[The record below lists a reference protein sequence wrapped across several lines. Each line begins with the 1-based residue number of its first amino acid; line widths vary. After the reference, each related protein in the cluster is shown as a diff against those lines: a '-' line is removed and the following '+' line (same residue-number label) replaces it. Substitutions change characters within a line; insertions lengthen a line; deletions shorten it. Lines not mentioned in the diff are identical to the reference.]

1 MKTGVKIGIKESLT
15 GLIGLLV
22 LVLTMNACKITF
34 STTGA
39 SISLNTKTVSV
50 AYFPNRAPIVNPS
63 LSQDFT
69 EKLKDKFISQ
79 TSLEMLSDGGDLSF
93 EGEIV
98 DYSTKPMAISQNQQ
112 QEQASLNRL
121 TVVINVKFVNQLDPT
136 KNFESKFTAY
146 EDYSSDQGLDAVE
159 GELVPLIIDKI
170 IEDVF
175 NRSVVNW

>member
-1 MKTGVKIGIKESLT
+1 MKVGIKIGFLVLLIGIGGCKIRFSFTGVNIPPE
-15 GLIGLLV
+15 
-22 LVLTMNACKITF
+22 A
-34 STTGA
+34 
-39 SISLNTKTVSV
+39 KTISV
-50 AYFPNRAPIVNPS
+50 AYFPNRAPIVYPS

-69 EKLKDKFISQ
+69 ELLKDRLISQ
-79 TSLEMLSDGGDLSF
+79 TPLNMMSDGGDLSF
-93 EGEIV
+93 EGEIT
-98 DYSTKPMAISQNQQ
+98 DYNTRPMAISQNQQ

-121 TVVINVKFVNQLDPT
+121 SITINVKFINQIDPT

-175 NRSVVNW
+175 NKALVNW

>member
-1 MKTGVKIGIKESLT
+1 MKCFVK
-15 GLIGLLV
+15 IGLLV
-22 LVLTMNACKITF
+22 LLIGIGGCKISF
-34 STTGA
+34 SFTGVIIPPEA
-39 SISLNTKTVSV
+39 KTISV
-50 AYFPNRAPIVNPS
+50 AYFPNRAPIVYPS

-69 EKLKDKFISQ
+69 ELLKDRLISQ
-79 TSLEMLSDGGDLSF
+79 TPLNMMSDGGDLSF

-98 DYSTKPMAISQNQQ
+98 DYNTKPMAISQNQQ

-121 TVVINVKFVNQLDPT
+121 SITINVKFINQIDPT

-175 NRSVVNW
+175 NKALVNW

>member
-1 MKTGVKIGIKESLT
+1 MKVGIK
-15 GLIGLLV
+15 ICLLV
-22 LVLTMNACKITF
+22 LLIGIGGCKIRF
-34 STTGA
+34 SFTGVNIPPEA
-39 SISLNTKTVSV
+39 KTISV
-50 AYFPNRAPIVNPS
+50 AYFPNRAPIVYPS

-69 EKLKDKFISQ
+69 ELFKDKLISQ
-79 TSLEMLSDGGDLSF
+79 TPLNMMSDGGDLSF

-98 DYSTKPMAISQNQQ
+98 DYNTKPMAISQNQQ

-121 TVVINVKFVNQLDPT
+121 SITINVKFINQFDPT

-175 NRSVVNW
+175 NKALVNW

>member
-1 MKTGVKIGIKESLT
+1 MKSFVKVGFLVLLIGI
-15 GLIGLLV
+15 GGCR
-22 LVLTMNACKITF
+22 MRF
-34 STTGA
+34 SFTGA
-39 SISLNTKTVSV
+39 SITPDMKTVSV

-69 EKLKDKFISQ
+69 EKLKDRFISQ
-79 TSLEMLSDGGDLSF
+79 TSLNMLSDGGDLSF

-98 DYSTKPMAISQNQQ
+98 DYNTKPMAISQNQQ

-121 TVVINVKFVNQLDPT
+121 SITINVKFTNQIDPT

-146 EDYSSDQGLDAVE
+146 EDYNSDQGLDAVE

-175 NRSVVNW
+175 NKAVVNW